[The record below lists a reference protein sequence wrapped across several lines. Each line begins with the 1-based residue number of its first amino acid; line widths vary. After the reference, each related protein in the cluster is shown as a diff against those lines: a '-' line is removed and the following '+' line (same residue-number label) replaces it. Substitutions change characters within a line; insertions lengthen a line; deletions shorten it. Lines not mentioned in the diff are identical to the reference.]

1 MLTSEFVIEFGKNHS
16 RLNPRHS
23 QVIPDKI
30 RPLPPKP
37 LHPNLEEKKFH
48 SIKSPKD
55 LEIDL

>member
-16 RLNPRHS
+16 RLNPRRS

-48 SIKSPKD
+48 RITSPKD